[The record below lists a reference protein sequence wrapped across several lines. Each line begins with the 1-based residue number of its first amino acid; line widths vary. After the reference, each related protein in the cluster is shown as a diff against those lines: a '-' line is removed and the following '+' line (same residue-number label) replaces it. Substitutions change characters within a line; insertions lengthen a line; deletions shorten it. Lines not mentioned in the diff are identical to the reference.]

1 MAESVRMILDTDL
14 GDDVDDA
21 FALAQA
27 VLHPGIDLVGI
38 TACYGDTTFR
48 ARLIDGLL
56 AALGATGIPVLVG
69 PETRFTDG
77 SAVETNWFS
86 GEGFAPDATG
96 DYGDAV
102 DFLLETVMGSPGEIT
117 VCAVGPLT
125 SVATAMDR
133 EPGFTKAMKLLVIMG
148 GTIPPGEEDLDYNF
162 YSDPGAAVRVVNSD
176 ASIRLGSVQVTRQAR
191 FEQAHRDRVLASG
204 IELAEL
210 LMAMFDRYIERC
222 ERDWTP
228 LYDPATLGTVYD
240 ESFVK
245 MRRRALRAERYG
257 KSVRLSEEGGEAE
270 VIEELDGAGFIDH
283 LTELL
288 RTVR

>member
-1 MAESVRMILDTDL
+1 MAEPVQMILDTDL

-27 VLHPGIDLVGI
+27 VLHPGIDLLGV

-48 ARLIDGLL
+48 AQLVDGLL
-56 AALGATGIPVLVG
+56 AAMDATGIPVLVG

-86 GEGFAPDATG
+86 GEGFAPAETG

-102 DFLLETVMGSPGEIT
+102 DFLLETVMAAPGKVT

-125 SVATAMDR
+125 NIATAMER
-133 EPGFTKAMKLLVIMG
+133 EPEFATAMKLLAIMG
-148 GTIPPGEEDLDYNF
+148 GTIPAGEENLDYNF
-162 YSDPGAAVRVVNSD
+162 YSDPAAAVRVVNS
-176 ASIRLGSVQVTRQAR
+176 AATIRLGSVQVTRQAR

-204 IELAEL
+204 SDLAKL
-210 LMAMFDRYIERC
+210 LIAMFDRYIERR

-228 LYDPATLGTVYD
+228 LYDPATLGTLYD
-240 ESFVK
+240 ESFVNL
-245 MRRRALRAERYG
+245 RRRPLQAERHEN
-257 KSVRLSEEGGEAE
+257 SVRLHEAGDAAE
-270 VIEELDGAGFIDH
+270 VIEELDGAGFIDQ
-283 LTELL
+283 LTDLL
-288 RTVR
+288 RTAR

>member
-1 MAESVRMILDTDL
+1 MAEPVRTILDTDL

-27 VLHPGIDLVGI
+27 VLHPGIDLLGV
-38 TACYGDTTFR
+38 TACYGDTPFR
-48 ARLIDGLL
+48 ARLVDGLL
-56 AALGATGIPVLVG
+56 AALGVTGTPVLVG
-69 PETRFTDG
+69 PRTRFTDG
-77 SAVETNWFS
+77 SAVESNWYS
-86 GEGFAPDATG
+86 GEGFAPDTTG

-102 DFLLETVMGSPGEIT
+102 DFLLETVMAAPGTVT

-125 SVATAMDR
+125 NIATAMER
-133 EPGFTKAMKLLVIMG
+133 EPGFAEAMKLLAVMG

-162 YSDPGAAVRVVNSD
+162 YSDPGAAVRVVNSG
-176 ASIRLGSVQVTRQAR
+176 ARIRLGSVQVTRRAR

-204 IELAEL
+204 TELAKL
-210 LMAMFDRYIERC
+210 LMAMFDRYIERR

-228 LYDPATLGTVYD
+228 LFDPATLGTVYD

-245 MRRRALRAERYG
+245 MRRRPLRAERYEN
-257 KSVRLSEEGGEAE
+257 SVRLEEAGSDAE

-288 RTVR
+288 RTAG